1 VPRGNHGAFRTRR
14 EPVAVTQVARCLRRR
29 ARLGLAF
36 LGELPRISVLLEL
49 RDDVV
54 GDGEPLVLRQALL
67 EPAYD
72 LASVARHRQ

>member
-1 VPRGNHGAFRTRR
+1 
-14 EPVAVTQVARCLRRR
+14 
-29 ARLGLAF
+29 
-36 LGELPRISVLLEL
+36 VLLEL

-72 LASVARHRQ
+72 LASA